1 MLKATEIKKQL
12 GRVFDDNLNTEQW
25 QNRVDYIIIGM
36 IGLSTL
42 IVFLDTYTEIAEKYS
57 LILHIVDLV
66 TTIFFTIEVSLRIW
80 CANLIDEKYKGFRGR
95 IKYCLSFYGLIDILS
110 TYPFYISL
118 FVPFNYSVLKTLRI
132 MRILRVIRIFRYMRA
147 LGIMKRA
154 ICTVQDQMLVS

>member
-12 GRVFDDNLNTEQW
+12 GRVFDDNLHTEQW

-80 CANLIDEKYKGFRGR
+80 CANLIDEK
-95 IKYCLSFYGLIDILS
+95 
-110 TYPFYISL
+110 
-118 FVPFNYSVLKTLRI
+118 
-132 MRILRVIRIFRYMRA
+132 
-147 LGIMKRA
+147 
-154 ICTVQDQMLVS
+154 